1 MQKKNFCVTH
11 SRLLH
16 YKDVSRND
24 NSISYNV
31 MILTYNDMNMTITF
45 TEHSHSSASP
55 CLLHVV
61 VMCLPHQHVHTEM
74 PSSAQSAQLVI
85 NMCKIIIRYTIR
97 NSDDE

>member
-1 MQKKNFCVTH
+1 MCVCAEMSLFCKTH
-11 SRLLH
+11 SKLLH
-16 YKDVSRND
+16 YAHESRND

-31 MILTYNDMNMTITF
+31 MTMTYYDMNIKITC

-74 PSSAQSAQLVI
+74 Q
-85 NMCKIIIRYTIR
+85 
-97 NSDDE
+97 